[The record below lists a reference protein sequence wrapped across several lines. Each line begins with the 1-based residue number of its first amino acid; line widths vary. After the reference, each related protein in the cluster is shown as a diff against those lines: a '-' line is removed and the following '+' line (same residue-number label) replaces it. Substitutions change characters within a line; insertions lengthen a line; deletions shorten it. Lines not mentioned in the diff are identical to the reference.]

1 MSKLLLSLF
10 VLAYLVSCQQTEKKD
25 DSLSL
30 SSESDTLTMPNY
42 LSVEGDSVVVR
53 PFEIRLDLTVRA
65 DTKIIADK
73 ETLMVSVTLT
83 GAPKDTTRV
92 YRTNGGEIGLVSREV
107 ELQDTRI
114 ARFDNLRF
122 PKSAYNSLAEKDI
135 RLLVNVYNGR
145 KASKDNILNC
155 DLLSENMST
164 LQDHQLTI
172 QCRLIEENQ

>member
-1 MSKLLLSLF
+1 
-10 VLAYLVSCQQTEKKD
+10 
-25 DSLSL
+25 
-30 SSESDTLTMPNY
+30 
-42 LSVEGDSVVVR
+42 VR

-65 DTKIIADK
+65 DTKIIADE

-83 GAPKDTTRV
+83 GAPKDTTQA

-114 ARFDNLRF
+114 ARFDNLKF
-122 PKSAYNSLAEKDI
+122 PRSAYDSLAEKDI
-135 RLLVNVYNGR
+135 RLLVNVYSGR
-145 KASKDNILNC
+145 KTNKDNILDC

-172 QCRLIEENQ
+172 QCRLIEEDE